1 MGGVLLLG
9 TSTLIGI
16 VLIVD
21 SELEPRKS
29 PQAKSSSG
37 MLRSAIGLSW
47 FMPTLYAVTTPL
59 VYTVVGNWPIYW
71 WMPVNSVGFILF
83 IIIETLFMIIFLL
96 LFLTLIRKS
105 TYLKN
110 HQDKHNISVCKRCV
124 YGIPIPLPMLSINFE
139 SQSTSFHSNCRIGI
153 IYRTTCLLVL
163 KLSTDI
169 LYLVYLNTNEFI
181 ISYAFGASSIFLVCR
196 NCIQFERYPID

>member
-1 MGGVLLLG
+1 MISLQCSLCVVGTTVHLKCLMFLYYFFVFIIQDWHGIISSSLGGILLLG

-21 SELEPRKS
+21 SELGPRKGLK
-29 PQAKSSSG
+29 ANSSSN

-71 WMPVNSVGFILF
+71 WMPANSVGFILF
-83 IIIETLFMIIFLL
+83 IIIEALFMIIFSL
-96 LFLTLIRKS
+96 LFLTLIRKL

-110 HQDKHNISVCKRCV
+110 KQDKHNISICKR
-124 YGIPIPLPMLSINFE
+124 
-139 SQSTSFHSNCRIGI
+139 
-153 IYRTTCLLVL
+153 
-163 KLSTDI
+163 
-169 LYLVYLNTNEFI
+169 
-181 ISYAFGASSIFLVCR
+181 
-196 NCIQFERYPID
+196 